1 MTDTTCASSRVNIA
15 LAQRIMG
22 NVDLDY
28 KAIVCEDGHNGKLF
42 DEVYRECYA
51 RVAKCKWVSNETICK
66 IMRMPPECACLICN
80 IIGTSLVVPICVLVT
95 RFMIAPTSDAR
106 FACLF
111 ASVMNGSTIRIAH
124 DHDIVTVMGD
134 AIVLFSGNY
143 TIPALIAILA
153 GAMWREGI
161 DEIAFRK
168 FAISTSEY
176 ETIYH
181 IRKLTRERATAT
193 RE

>member
-1 MTDTTCASSRVNIA
+1 
-15 LAQRIMG
+15 
-22 NVDLDY
+22 
-28 KAIVCEDGHNGKLF
+28 
-42 DEVYRECYA
+42 
-51 RVAKCKWVSNETICK
+51 
-66 IMRMPPECACLICN
+66 
-80 IIGTSLVVPICVLVT
+80 
-95 RFMIAPTSDAR
+95 
-106 FACLF
+106 
-111 ASVMNGSTIRIAH
+111 MNGSTIRIAH